1 MKTHI
6 VLALRVLLQ
15 KDHKF
20 EASLGYI
27 LKSVLMKKKKAK
39 EEGEEDFYFNLCL
52 YLGEWFFEIGFLYVL
67 MAVLELA
74 L

>member
-27 LKSVLMKKKKAK
+27 LKSVLMKKKKAE
-39 EEGEEDFYFNLCL
+39 EEGE
-52 YLGEWFFEIGFLYVL
+52 
-67 MAVLELA
+67 
-74 L
+74 